1 MSGDDAQ
8 EWSSIQNMLANG
20 FKQMLHMQLI
30 YLICT
35 NTDGKLYTKTCEL
48 LTCFLWQK
56 SFLLTGKIDT
66 QSIPWTSPTPK
77 KTEMQ
82 HVQKNTLRQERKVAL
97 SLLKNWKWDWW
108 LGRWYQ
114 WNTPRSLT
122 KFAPENWW
130 LEDKPFLLGWSI
142 FRGRAVKLQEGISFP
157 FGV

>member
-35 NTDGKLYTKTCEL
+35 NTDGKLYTKTCVL

-56 SFLLTGKIDT
+56 LFLLTGKIPN
-66 QSIPWTSPTPK
+66 QSHGLLQLPK
-77 KTEMQ
+77 KLKCNMC
-82 HVQKNTLRQERKVAL
+82 KNTLRQERKVAL

-108 LGRWYQ
+108 LEDDSVKHPPKFNEVCPWKLMVGRQ
-114 WNTPRSLT
+114 
-122 KFAPENWW
+122 A
-130 LEDKPFLLGWSI
+130 
-142 FRGRAVKLQEGISFP
+142 FP
-157 FGV
+157 FGMVNFQGASC